1 MPRYIPY
8 DMLQDLQLGITT
20 HCLLI
25 RFIPAQPGY
34 AEYGMALHDQPIK
47 YDDGD
52 GLLDYSPVVAMQ
64 PSTMLASADLSVDGG
79 EGAGLV
85 PEFDTPIS
93 EDDVVAGGY
102 DFCRFRAY
110 LVDYRKLSPGR
121 HVLLQEG
128 TTGQMRLTDVGMA
141 FTQEL
146 RGKAQALRQSITEKW
161 SLSCRAIFGSQST
174 GDYFQKIDVE
184 NADFTASASGWSLTE
199 PDPDYEA
206 TVAWSSTGGKTTPG
220 CVKVT
225 ARDALMSIYTG
236 KGLVTSGI
244 YPAVSGNTISASA
257 SARAVPRP
265 VFGARGRSSV
275 RLVWVDGVGNPVST
289 PSEGA
294 ETDHTGNDGW
304 AVSRVR
310 AVVPS
315 GASGFRIAVY
325 VYVGPGEG
333 TAEMYIDDVRC
344 SYSDPSI
351 SPPENVQLNRFPCL
365 FDAESLWEPGEV
377 ATVGLESSIT
387 FTTSGL
393 APTYGGNP
401 GKVRWLTGRNA
412 GREYETDTFEDNS
425 GDQTVGLTFPTMFP
439 IEVGD
444 TFEFRDDC
452 PKTKAACKAR
462 GNWSNFRGEPNIP
475 VGDAGQAS
483 VPGASAGIGT
493 GGRLQ
498 IGNSEEQ

>member
-1 MPRYIPY
+1 MPRHIPY

-93 EDDVVAGGY
+93 ENDVVAGGY

-128 TTGQMRLTDVGMA
+128 TTGQMRLTDVGLA

-146 RGKAQALRQSITEKW
+146 RGKAQALLQSITEKW
-161 SLSCRAIFGSQST
+161 SLMCRATFGSQST
-174 GDYFQKIDVE
+174 GEYFRETEVTNGE
-184 NADFTASASGWSLTE
+184 FTANASGWTLADAGNAS
-199 PDPDYEA
+199 
-206 TVAWSSTGGKTTPG
+206 VSWSSSEGFTTPG
-220 CVKVT
+220 CIRVQGSNP
-225 ARDALMSIYTG
+225 L
-236 KGLVTSGI
+236 KGHGTVTSGI
-244 YPAVSGNTISASA
+244 YPTTPGITISSRAV
-257 SARAVPRP
+257 ARAIPVPLA
-265 VFGARGRSSV
+265 GARGKSWLSII
-275 RLVWVDGVGNPVST
+275 WVDGGGSPVGSPADGAVLNHEGNEGWMM
-289 PSEGA
+289 PS
-294 ETDHTGNDGW
+294 
-304 AVSRVR
+304 VR
-310 AVVPS
+310 AVAPS
-315 GASGFRIAVY
+315 GAAGFRIQVHGETG
-325 VYVGPGEG
+325 VGFLGG
-333 TAEMYIDDVRC
+333 ASMYLDNVRC

-351 SPPENVQLNRFPCL
+351 APPAGARMERFPCSYDDTL
-365 FDAESLWEPGEV
+365 LWQPGEV
-377 ATVGLESSIT
+377 ETVGLESSIA

-393 APTYGGNP
+393 APAYGGNP

-412 GREYETDTFEDNS
+412 GREYEVDTFEDDS
-425 GDQTVGLTFPTMFP
+425 GDQTIGLTFPTMFP

-462 GNWSNFRGEPNIP
+462 GNWANFRGEPNIP

-493 GGRLQ
+493 GGRLT
-498 IGNSEEQ
+498 GESREEQ